1 MIRLRF
7 ACRHRPAARRTLA
20 FAQTVGP
27 CPGNVGSAAVSKP
40 SWVLFD
46 LGSAVLKPEAKPTIA
61 EAATTAKARQA
72 TKVCVVGQTDK
83 LGDKNYNAKL
93 ASSARRPSRE
103 LSRRLSGEGRDDRLQ
118 PEAFGNMSSATT
130 HRRRTAGSPSSR
142 AEAVRRSIDASSE
155 ADGTH
160 RDRHATASG

>member
-1 MIRLRF
+1 MIRSSLL
-7 ACRHRPAARRTLA
+7 AAAGLLLAGPA

-46 LGSAVLKPEAKPTIA
+46 LGSAVIKPEYKDTIV
-61 EAATTAKARQA
+61 EAAKTAKARQA

-93 ASSARRPSRE
+93 AQQRSQAVATE
-103 LSRRLSGEGRDDRLQ
+103 LIKAGYPAKDVVIASN
-118 PEAFGNMSSATT
+118 PEAFGNMSL
-130 HRRRTAGSPSSR
+130 GGN
-142 AEAVRRSIDASSE
+142 DASE
-155 ADGTH
+155 K
-160 RDRHATASG
+160 DRRVTIIPR